1 MTEVGRRSGGPRMQ
15 TMGQESGS
23 GAPDA
28 GTAPAAGGSVAD
40 EGQQALDALS
50 LSDDERLVLAK
61 VADILRRINY
71 GTVVLVVQD
80 GKVVQIEMAEK
91 FRLR

>member
-1 MTEVGRRSGGPRMQ
+1 MTEARRRSGGPRMQ
-15 TMGQESGS
+15 TMSQVGGS
-23 GAPDA
+23 GASDA
-28 GTAPAAGGSVAD
+28 GTAPTDGGSTG
-40 EGQQALDALS
+40 EGQQALDALA